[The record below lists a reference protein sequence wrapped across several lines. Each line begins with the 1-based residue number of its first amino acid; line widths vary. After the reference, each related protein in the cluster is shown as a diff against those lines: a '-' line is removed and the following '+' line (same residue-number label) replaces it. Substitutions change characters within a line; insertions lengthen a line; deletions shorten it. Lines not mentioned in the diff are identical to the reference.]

1 MKTNSSRQYPATRPR
16 RLRQSGW
23 IRDLVQEH
31 RLTTS
36 DLIYPIFV
44 TEGDNHQED
53 ISSMPGQSRT
63 SIDLSIEK
71 LKQAHDLGIKAAA
84 LFPCTPSDKK
94 TDDGKEAYNPD
105 NLICRALNEIKAAI
119 PSMGLIA
126 DVALDPYTSHG
137 HDGLMDGDEI
147 LNDPTNEILAKQAV
161 CQAEAGADII
171 APSDMMD
178 GRVGIIRQ
186 ALDDKGLHNKAIL
199 AYSAKYASAF
209 YGPFRDA
216 VGSGAKLKGDKKTY
230 QMNPANSLEAL
241 REIEMDIAEGADM
254 VMIKPGLPYLDIIR
268 QTSDNFDVPVMAYHV
283 SGEYAMLQAASHN
296 GWLDYESTLL
306 ETLLGFKRAGC
317 SAILTYGAIDAAK
330 LLKD

>member
-1 MKTNSSRQYPATRPR
+1 MTQSSRHFPSTRLR

-23 IRDLVQEH
+23 IRDLVQENH
-31 RLTTS
+31 LRPS

-44 TEGDNHQED
+44 TEGQNHQED
-53 ISSMPGQSRT
+53 IASMPGQSRA

-84 LFPCTPSDKK
+84 LFPCTPDDKK

-105 NLICRALNEIKAAI
+105 NLICRALNEIKNAL
-119 PSMGLIA
+119 PDLGLIA
-126 DVALDPYTSHG
+126 DVALDPYTAHG
-137 HDGLMDGDEI
+137 HDGIMKGDEI
-147 LNDPTNEILAKQAV
+147 LNDETNEILAKQAV
-161 CQAEAGADII
+161 CQAQAGADII

-178 GRVGIIRQ
+178 GRIGVIRS
-186 ALDDKGLHNKAIL
+186 ALDDNGLQNTTIFSYA
-199 AYSAKYASAF
+199 AKYASAF

-216 VGSGAKLKGDKKTY
+216 VGSGAKLRGDKKTY
-230 QMNPANSLEAL
+230 QMNPANSQEAL

-268 QTSDNFDVPVMAYHV
+268 QSADHFDVPVMAYHV
-283 SGEYAMLQAASHN
+283 SGEYATLRAAEKK
-296 GWLDYESTLL
+296 GWLDYESALF

-317 SAILTYGAIDAAK
+317 SAILTYGAIDAAR